1 MKKKKVV
8 DEKTIIDETIKEL
21 LNLLGLK
28 DSFEASIQEET
39 IEITLNTQ
47 DVGIVVG
54 YHGEVLDALQLIF
67 SLCLSKKLG
76 RFIHASIEV
85 GDYKKKRTDYLKNL
99 ALQTKERVLQE
110 GREFSISSLKPWE
123 RRIVHLFLQDDK
135 EVASESVG
143 EGKDRTLIIKPLSSP
158 DNPA

>member
-1 MKKKKVV
+1 MRKKKVV
-8 DEKTIIDETIKEL
+8 DEKTIIDKTIKKL
-21 LNLLGLK
+21 LDLLGLE
-28 DSFEASIQEET
+28 DSFEASLQEET

-123 RRIVHLFLQDDK
+123 RRVVHLFLQDDK

-143 EGKDRTLIIKPLSSP
+143 EGKDRTLIIKPR
-158 DNPA
+158 

>member
-8 DEKTIIDETIKEL
+8 DEKTMVDETIKKL
-21 LNLLGLK
+21 LNLLGLE
-28 DSFEASIQEET
+28 DSFEASLQEET

-54 YHGEVLDALQLIF
+54 YHGEVLDALQLVF

-76 RFIHASIEV
+76 RFIHVSIEV